1 MSKLRIILVEQ
12 GVANVEAL
20 AEVCT
25 IVHRLRLSDDLY
37 QPLTTLNPDLVIL
50 DVRSPGSA
58 FLQTLHEIQV
68 MHPIPVAIFSQD
80 DTQETI
86 ELAVE
91 TGVSAYVVDSLQRPR
106 LLPILQTAMARFK
119 KSRQIQE
126 ELIQVREQLENR
138 KIIEAAKGILMQQRQ
153 LTEQQAFQ
161 LIRKS
166 AMDKNKTM
174 VDIARSINETAELL
188 LV

>member
-1 MSKLRIILVEQ
+1 MSKLSIILVEQ

-25 IVHRLRLSDDLY
+25 IIRRLRLADDLY
-37 QPLTTLNPDLVIL
+37 EPLTILKPDLVIL
-50 DVRSPGSA
+50 DVRSPDSA
-58 FLQTLHEIQV
+58 YLQSLQEIQV
-68 MHPIPVAIFSQD
+68 KHPIPVVIFSQD

-86 ELAVE
+86 ELAVN
-91 TGVSAYVVDSLQRPR
+91 TGVSAYIVDSLQCPR

-119 KSRQIQE
+119 KTRQLQE
-126 ELIQVREQLENR
+126 ELIQTREQLEAR

-153 LTEQQAFQ
+153 LSEQQAFQ

-166 AMDKNKTM
+166 AMDKNKTL
-174 VDIARSINETAELL
+174 VEISRSILETAELL
-188 LV
+188 IV

>member
-25 IVHRLRLSDDLY
+25 IIHRLRLKDDLY
-37 QPLTTLNPDLVIL
+37 GPLTSLKPDLVIL
-50 DVRSPGSA
+50 DVRSPGSVY
-58 FLQTLHEIQV
+58 LQTLQEIQV
-68 MHPIPVAIFSQD
+68 KHPIPVVIFSQD
-80 DTQETI
+80 DTRETI
-86 ELAVE
+86 ELAVN
-91 TGVSAYVVDSLQRPR
+91 TGVSAYIVDSLQCPR

-119 KSRQIQE
+119 KTRQLQE
-126 ELIQVREQLENR
+126 ELVQTREQLQAR
-138 KIIEAAKGILMQQRQ
+138 KIIEAAKGILMQHRQ

-166 AMDKNKTM
+166 AMDKNKTL
-174 VDIARSINETAELL
+174 VEISRSILETAELL
-188 LV
+188 MV